1 MKIEITKEGKK
12 VSGNYAT
19 VIRDLM
25 FEATKIGTSKVGQT
39 VGVQSNI
46 ATGEKV
52 FIVVKGQDPVE
63 GTVGRGG
70 YLCISEEPR
79 MLVADS
85 ATIGGKRVCE
95 ADEVM
100 IIQPV
105 DPDDPA
111 TWVVGNEIFSLEEL
125 SFPAPRS
132 VQ

>member
-12 VSGNYAT
+12 VSGDYAT
-19 VIRDLM
+19 VIRDVM
-25 FEATKIGTSKVGQT
+25 FEATKFGTSRVGQT
-39 VGVQSNI
+39 VSVQGNI
-46 ATGEKV
+46 ATGEKII
-52 FIVVKGQDPVE
+52 IVIKGQDPVE

-79 MLVADS
+79 MRVADH
-85 ATIGGKRVCE
+85 TTGGKRVCE

-100 IIQPV
+100 IIKPV

>member
-39 VGVQSNI
+39 VSVKSNI

-63 GTVGRGG
+63 GTAGRGG

-79 MLVADS
+79 MLLAA
-85 ATIGGKRVCE
+85 ATMGGKRVCE

-100 IIQPV
+100 SIPPV
-105 DPDDPA
+105 VPDAPA

>member
-39 VGVQSNI
+39 VSVKSNI

-70 YLCISEEPR
+70 YLYISEEPR
-79 MLVADS
+79 MLVAD
-85 ATIGGKRVCE
+85 ATMGGKRVCE

>member
-12 VSGNYAT
+12 VSGDYAT

-25 FEATKIGTSKVGQT
+25 FEITKFGTSKVGQT
-39 VGVQSNI
+39 VSVQGNI
-46 ATGEKV
+46 TTGEKII
-52 FIVVKGQDPVE
+52 IVIKGQDPVE

-79 MLVADS
+79 MLVADH
-85 ATIGGKRVCE
+85 TTGGKRVCE
-95 ADEVM
+95 VDEVM
-100 IIQPV
+100 IIQPI
-105 DPDDPA
+105 DPNDPA